1 MSANERTAAILAV
14 VASIPRGRV
23 ATYGQ
28 IALLAGYPGRA
39 RLVGTILR
47 DLPEDSAQ
55 VSKKTPLIPWFRVL
69 GASGTVS
76 ERGDPIHEGFQR
88 HLLEEEGVEFSPSG
102 RVDFRRFGWDPLA
115 RPKRQSTKVAETAPP
130 PARSPA
136 KSPAKSKM
144 RAVRKSP
151 ARSRASGQTTR
162 T

>member
-1 MSANERTAAILAV
+1 MSASERTAAILAV
-14 VASIPRGRV
+14 VARIPRGHV

-39 RLVGTILR
+39 RLVGSILR

-88 HLLEEEGVEFSPSG
+88 HLLEEEGIEFSPSG
-102 RVDFRRFGWDPLA
+102 RVDFRRFGWDPLT
-115 RPKRQSTKVAETAPP
+115 RPKRQSTKAAETAPS
-130 PARSPA
+130 PAR
-136 KSPAKSKM
+136 SPAKSKM
-144 RAVRKSP
+144 RAERKSP